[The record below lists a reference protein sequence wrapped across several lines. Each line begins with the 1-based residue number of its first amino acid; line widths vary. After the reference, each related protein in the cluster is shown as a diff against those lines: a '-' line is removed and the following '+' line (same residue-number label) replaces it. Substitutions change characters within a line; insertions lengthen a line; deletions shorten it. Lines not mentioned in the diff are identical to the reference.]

1 MQTRQRAVPG
11 LLRHGRRRGH
21 RNRARLRSS
30 RTRRG
35 LQLAQPSHGAGC
47 SAARAGNQS
56 RSPQTRARPT
66 ARPRVERP
74 DRHQSELLHHRPG
87 DGARSAQAVRHHQGD
102 RHHHASHLRR
112 GLSRRPL
119 DGHHGQRDPV
129 HWRRRRKDGDGDAE
143 DSGRFCGRPH
153 RAAGRQ
159 SQRPLQSR
167 RRGGWAHRNRV
178 RGVLLEAERARSAPG
193 ARKLPRTAAGAQSSQ
208 RAAAPRDLHGCCQ
221 PPAAAQRRRTRAR
234 HGRLRGTPP
243 RLPRAGL
250 QIRRAQPQHHPR
262 RGRRGRTEC
271 RADAFGRDARL
282 MIVMKFGGTSVESA
296 AAITRVAG
304 IVRARQARRP
314 VVVVSAMGKTTNKL
328 LAIAAAAIG
337 GKREEYIRL
346 LHALRDYH
354 SREAR
359 QIVPLSARADLDR
372 FLDEHFQELTELVK
386 GLAVLGELT
395 PRSIDAISS
404 YGERLSSYIVT
415 LAFRHSGMA
424 AGHVDSRDVLI
435 TDKRHTQAAPN
446 FPETYAR
453 LKKTIPPL
461 AAQSVVVMGGFI
473 ASTEDGVTT
482 TLGRGG
488 SDYTAAIVGAGID
501 AEEIQIW
508 TDVDG
513 MLTADPTILPGGH
526 RVKTISFAEAAELA
540 YFGAKVLHPATVVP
554 AIEKNIPVLILNSRR
569 PDVPGTRITAESVH
583 CENVVKSI
591 ACKRKITTVNI
602 HSTRMLM
609 AHGFLHRIFEIFDR
623 YETPVDMVATSEVS
637 VSLTIDNTRHIDL
650 ILGDLRQFAEATA
663 EHDGVI
669 VCLVGENI
677 RYTPGVARRV
687 FNSLDGINIRMISQG
702 ASLLN
707 ISFVVAETD
716 LLRTVTALHEEF
728 FATLDPNVFERKEAV
743 HA

>member
-1 MQTRQRAVPG
+1 
-11 LLRHGRRRGH
+11 
-21 RNRARLRSS
+21 
-30 RTRRG
+30 
-35 LQLAQPSHGAGC
+35 
-47 SAARAGNQS
+47 
-56 RSPQTRARPT
+56 
-66 ARPRVERP
+66 
-74 DRHQSELLHHRPG
+74 
-87 DGARSAQAVRHHQGD
+87 
-102 RHHHASHLRR
+102 
-112 GLSRRPL
+112 
-119 DGHHGQRDPV
+119 
-129 HWRRRRKDGDGDAE
+129 
-143 DSGRFCGRPH
+143 
-153 RAAGRQ
+153 
-159 SQRPLQSR
+159 
-167 RRGGWAHRNRV
+167 
-178 RGVLLEAERARSAPG
+178 
-193 ARKLPRTAAGAQSSQ
+193 
-208 RAAAPRDLHGCCQ
+208 
-221 PPAAAQRRRTRAR
+221 
-234 HGRLRGTPP
+234 
-243 RLPRAGL
+243 
-250 QIRRAQPQHHPR
+250 
-262 RGRRGRTEC
+262 
-271 RADAFGRDARL
+271 

-314 VVVVSAMGKTTNKL
+314 VVVVSAMGKTTNRL
-328 LAIAAAAIG
+328 LEIASTAIG
-337 GKREEYIRL
+337 GKREEYIRQ
-346 LHALRDYH
+346 LHNLRDYH

-359 QIVPLSARADLDR
+359 LIVPLADRADLDR

-415 LAFRHSGMA
+415 LGFRHFGMPA
-424 AGHVDSRDVLI
+424 EHVDSRDVLI

-453 LKKTIPPL
+453 LAKTIPPL

-473 ASTEDGVTT
+473 ASTEEGVTT

-569 PDVPGTRITAESVH
+569 PDVHGTRITAESVH

-591 ACKRKITTVNI
+591 ACKRKITSVNI

-609 AHGFLHRIFEIFDR
+609 AHGFLRRIFEIFDR
-623 YETPVDMVATSEVS
+623 YETAVDMVATSEVS

-650 ILGDLRQFAEATA
+650 ILGELRQFAEATV

>member
-1 MQTRQRAVPG
+1 
-11 LLRHGRRRGH
+11 
-21 RNRARLRSS
+21 
-30 RTRRG
+30 
-35 LQLAQPSHGAGC
+35 
-47 SAARAGNQS
+47 
-56 RSPQTRARPT
+56 
-66 ARPRVERP
+66 
-74 DRHQSELLHHRPG
+74 
-87 DGARSAQAVRHHQGD
+87 
-102 RHHHASHLRR
+102 
-112 GLSRRPL
+112 
-119 DGHHGQRDPV
+119 
-129 HWRRRRKDGDGDAE
+129 
-143 DSGRFCGRPH
+143 
-153 RAAGRQ
+153 
-159 SQRPLQSR
+159 
-167 RRGGWAHRNRV
+167 
-178 RGVLLEAERARSAPG
+178 
-193 ARKLPRTAAGAQSSQ
+193 
-208 RAAAPRDLHGCCQ
+208 
-221 PPAAAQRRRTRAR
+221 
-234 HGRLRGTPP
+234 
-243 RLPRAGL
+243 
-250 QIRRAQPQHHPR
+250 
-262 RGRRGRTEC
+262 
-271 RADAFGRDARL
+271 
-282 MIVMKFGGTSVESA
+282 MIVMKFGGSSVESA

-304 IVRARQARRP
+304 IVRAREERHP

-337 GKREEYIRL
+337 GKREEYIRQ
-346 LHALRDYH
+346 LHDLRDYH

-359 QIVPLSARADLDR
+359 QIVPLSDRADLDR

-415 LAFRHSGMA
+415 LAFRHFGMKTE
-424 AGHVDSRDVLI
+424 HVDSRDVLV
-435 TDKRHTQAAPN
+435 TDRRHTQAAPN
-446 FPETYAR
+446 FPETYTR
-453 LKKTIPPL
+453 LKKTIPPV
-461 AAQSVVVMGGFI
+461 AANSVVVMGGFI
-473 ASTEDGVTT
+473 ASTGDGVTT

-513 MLTADPTILPGGH
+513 MLTADPTILPVGH

-583 CENVVKSI
+583 CDNVVKSI

-637 VSLTIDNTRHIDL
+637 VSLTIDNTSHIDL
-650 ILGDLRQFAEATA
+650 ILGDLRQFAEATV

-707 ISFVVAETD
+707 LSFVVAEAD
-716 LLRTVTALHEEF
+716 LLRTVTALHDEF
-728 FATLDPNVFERKEAV
+728 FATLDPSVFERKEAV

>member
-1 MQTRQRAVPG
+1 
-11 LLRHGRRRGH
+11 
-21 RNRARLRSS
+21 
-30 RTRRG
+30 
-35 LQLAQPSHGAGC
+35 
-47 SAARAGNQS
+47 
-56 RSPQTRARPT
+56 
-66 ARPRVERP
+66 
-74 DRHQSELLHHRPG
+74 
-87 DGARSAQAVRHHQGD
+87 
-102 RHHHASHLRR
+102 
-112 GLSRRPL
+112 
-119 DGHHGQRDPV
+119 
-129 HWRRRRKDGDGDAE
+129 
-143 DSGRFCGRPH
+143 
-153 RAAGRQ
+153 
-159 SQRPLQSR
+159 
-167 RRGGWAHRNRV
+167 
-178 RGVLLEAERARSAPG
+178 
-193 ARKLPRTAAGAQSSQ
+193 
-208 RAAAPRDLHGCCQ
+208 
-221 PPAAAQRRRTRAR
+221 
-234 HGRLRGTPP
+234 
-243 RLPRAGL
+243 
-250 QIRRAQPQHHPR
+250 
-262 RGRRGRTEC
+262 
-271 RADAFGRDARL
+271 

-304 IVRARQARRP
+304 IVRAREARHP

-337 GKREEYIRL
+337 GKREEYIRQ
-346 LHALRDYH
+346 LHDLRDYH

-359 QIVPLSARADLDR
+359 LVVPLADRAELDR
-372 FLDEHFQELTELVK
+372 FLDEQFQELTELVK

-415 LAFRHSGMA
+415 LGFRHSGMPA
-424 AGHVDSRDVLI
+424 EHVDSRDVLI

-453 LKKTIPPL
+453 LSKIIPPL

-554 AIEKNIPVLILNSRR
+554 AIEKNIPVMILNSRR

-637 VSLTIDNTRHIDL
+637 VSLTIDSTRHIDL
-650 ILGDLRQFAEATA
+650 ILGDLRQFAEATV
-663 EHDGVI
+663 EHDSVI

-677 RYTPGVARRV
+677 RHTPGVARRV